1 MKPDRPDEPA
11 PDGSAEPSAAASDGL
26 LDLPDLAV
34 LDPPPPTIRERA
46 GGTAAGIVVAAML
59 GVGEVLEPEKTSPGI
74 EIIGEAPQDEPI
86 VDLDLVFDGLPP
98 LD

>member
-1 MKPDRPDEPA
+1 MNPVRPDEPA
-11 PDGSAEPSAAASDGL
+11 PDGSAEPSPAGTD
-26 LDLPDLAV
+26 DLHEVADLAV
-34 LDPPPPTIRERA
+34 LDPSPPTIRERA

-59 GVGEVLEPEKTSPGI
+59 GVGEVLEPEKTSPDI

-98 LD
+98 LG